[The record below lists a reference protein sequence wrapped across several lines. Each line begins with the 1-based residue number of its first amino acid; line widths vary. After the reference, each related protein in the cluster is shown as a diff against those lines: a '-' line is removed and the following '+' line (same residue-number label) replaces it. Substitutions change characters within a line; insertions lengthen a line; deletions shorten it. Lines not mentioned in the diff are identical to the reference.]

1 MCADNNTAVKESKS
15 RSQSRQR
22 QIPHGSLETPIQYV
36 PGVGPNRGRQLERVG
51 IRTLEDL
58 LYTLPRRYLDRSR
71 IVPIRDLALS
81 DQEITVV
88 GKVMAFRIVGGGPSA
103 QRFEVAIQDG
113 TGSLQGVWF
122 RGLQYWAKAFERGQ
136 TVAFSGKVSLYRD
149 RLQITHPAVD
159 FFDEKETHSLALPT
173 AAWKAK
179 TGAIISLY
187 SSTDA
192 LTRVGLDSRGF
203 RRIIA
208 DAMALAKGKIPEIL
222 PPSLIANRKLA
233 GREEALQKVHF
244 PKTFEQI
251 DQALRRLK
259 YEEVFLL
266 QLTLALRQY
275 LRKHRQK
282 GIRFPHPAPE
292 GLTARAVKQFPFTLT
307 EGQRKVL
314 REIRLDMESE
324 YPMNRLLQGD
334 VGSGKTAVAMLAM
347 AMAVEG
353 GYQSAIMAPTEVLAE
368 QHFRVMTPFFEKL
381 GVRVALLIGGL
392 SAAERR
398 ERLKGISSGEYAIV
412 VGTHALI
419 QEEVGFHKLGLV
431 IVDEQHRFGV
441 NQRLELRRKGVQPD
455 VLVLT
460 ATPIPRSLA
469 LTLYGDLDVS
479 LLKERPAQRKPIQ
492 TGIMNGKEEERLL
505 DWLKKELRKGRQG
518 FMVFPLVEPSE
529 KLDLQ
534 AAVDAYER
542 LSQGPLRE
550 FRLALLHGRMSTEE
564 KDRVMRAFAAGEYDL
579 LISTVVVEVGI
590 DVPNATVMVV
600 MGAQRFGLS
609 QLHQLRGRVG
619 RGERRGVC
627 VLVIEPPVTAEA
639 LDRLQ
644 VLTKTED
651 GFVIAEEDL
660 RIRGGGEFFGT
671 RQHGAPDFKIAN
683 PIEDRELLES
693 ARKDAFHLVEQ
704 DPQLQSEVLL
714 RRHFERVYGHRME
727 LMDVG

>member
-1 MCADNNTAVKESKS
+1 MYDDTNTAVKESKS
-15 RSQSRQR
+15 RVQSRER
-22 QIPHGSLETPIQYV
+22 RIPHGSLETQVQYI

-71 IVPIRDLALS
+71 VVPIGNAAPT

-88 GKVMAFRIVGGGPSA
+88 GKVMMFRIVGGGPNS
-103 QRFEVAIQDG
+103 RRLEVAIQDG
-113 TGSLQGVWF
+113 TGVLQGVWF
-122 RGLQYWAKAFERGQ
+122 QGLQYWTKAFESGQ
-136 TVAFSGKVSLYRD
+136 TVAFSGKVSSFRD
-149 RLQITHPAVD
+149 RLQMTHPAVD
-159 FFDEKETHSLALPT
+159 FFDEKETHSLEMPAS
-173 AAWKAK
+173 AWKAK

-208 DAMALAKGKIPEIL
+208 EAMALAKGKIPEIL
-222 PPSLIANRKLA
+222 PPSLIEKRKLPER
-233 GREEALQKVHF
+233 GEALQMVHF
-244 PKTFEQI
+244 PETFEQAER
-251 DQALRRLK
+251 ALRRLK

-275 LRKHRQK
+275 MRKHRQK
-282 GIRFPHPAPE
+282 GIRFPHPTP
-292 GLTARAVKQFPFTLT
+292 GGVTAKAVKLFPFTLT
-307 EGQRKVL
+307 EGQRQVL

-334 VGSGKTAVAMLAM
+334 VGSGKTAVAMLAT

-368 QHFRVMTPFFEKL
+368 QHFRLMSPFFEKL
-381 GVRVALLIGGL
+381 GVRVVLLIGGL
-392 SAAERR
+392 SSAERR
-398 ERLKGISSGEYAIV
+398 ARLQGISSGEFAV
-412 VGTHALI
+412 VIGTHALI
-419 QEEVGFHKLGLV
+419 QEEVEFHKLGLV
-431 IVDEQHRFGV
+431 IIDEQHRFGV

-479 LLKERPAQRKPIQ
+479 LLKERPAQRKPIH
-492 TGIMNGKEEERLL
+492 TGILSGKEQERLL
-505 DWLKKELRKGRQG
+505 DWLKKELSKGRQG

-542 LSQGPLRE
+542 LSRGPLRE
-550 FRLALLHGRMSTEE
+550 FRLALLHGKMSAEE
-564 KDRVMRAFAAGEYDL
+564 KDQVMRAFSAGEYDL

-590 DVPNATVMVV
+590 DVPNATVMIV

-619 RGERRGVC
+619 RGGRRGVC
-627 VLVIEPPVTAEA
+627 VLVIEPPMTAEA
-639 LDRLQ
+639 RDRLQ

-693 ARKDAFHLVEQ
+693 ARKDAFQLVEQ
-704 DPQLQSEVLL
+704 DPQLQSEDAL
-714 RRHFERVYGHRME
+714 RRHFQRVYGRRME

>member
-1 MCADNNTAVKESKS
+1 VCADNNSALKESKS
-15 RSQSRQR
+15 RTQSPERR
-22 QIPHGSLETPIQYV
+22 IPRGGLETPIQYI
-36 PGVGPNRGRQLERVG
+36 PGVGPNRGRQLERAG

-58 LYTLPRRYLDRSR
+58 LYNLPRRYLDRSR
-71 IVPIRDLALS
+71 IVPIRELAPS
-81 DQEITVV
+81 EQEITVV
-88 GKVMAFRIVGGGPSA
+88 GKVMTFRIVGGGPNA
-103 QRFEVAIQDG
+103 QRLEVAIQDG
-113 TGSLQGVWF
+113 TGALSGVWF
-122 RGLQYWAKAFERGQ
+122 QGLQYWSKAFERGQ

-149 RLQITHPAVD
+149 RLQMTHPAVD
-159 FFDEKETHSLALPT
+159 FFDEKETHSLAAPT
-173 AAWKAK
+173 PAWKAK
-179 TGAIISLY
+179 TGTIISLY

-222 PPSLIANRKLA
+222 PSSLIEKRKLV
-233 GREEALQKVHF
+233 GREDALEKVHF
-244 PKTFEQI
+244 PETLEQV

-275 LRKHRQK
+275 RRKHRQK
-282 GIRFPHPAPE
+282 GIKFSPPASG
-292 GLTARAVKQFPFTLT
+292 GLTAKAVKQFPFQLT
-307 EGQRKVL
+307 EGQLQVL
-314 REIRLDMESE
+314 REIRRDMQSE

-368 QHFRVMTPFFEKL
+368 QHFRLMAPFFEKL
-381 GVRVALLIGGL
+381 GVRVVLLIGGL
-392 SAAERR
+392 SAAQRKA
-398 ERLKGISSGEYAIV
+398 RLAEISSGEVAIV

-419 QEEVGFHKLGLV
+419 QEEVEFHKLGLV
-431 IVDEQHRFGV
+431 IIDEQHRFGV

-479 LLKERPAQRKPIQ
+479 LLKERPAQRKPIR
-492 TGIMNGKEEERLL
+492 TGIMSEKEEERLL

-529 KLDLQ
+529 KLDLK

-550 FRLALLHGRMSTEE
+550 FRLALLHGRMSSEE

-619 RGERRGVC
+619 RGDRRGVC
-627 VLVIEPPVTAEA
+627 VLVIEPPMTAEA
-639 LDRLQ
+639 RDRLQ

-651 GFVIAEEDL
+651 GFIIAEEDL

-693 ARKDAFHLVEQ
+693 ARQDAFQLVEQ
-704 DPQLQSEVLL
+704 DPQLQSEATL
-714 RRHFERVYGHRME
+714 RRHFERAFGRRME